1 MVMGDD
7 RISMGSLDE
16 ADLAEIWRGDAYA
29 EFRAALLSDSPPA
42 VCAGCSLYR
51 GTF

>member
-7 RISMGSLDE
+7 RVAMGNLYDDGLE
-16 ADLAEIWRGDAYA
+16 EIWTGGAYA
-29 EFRAALLSDSPPA
+29 AFRAALLTDTPPA